1 MSHWLVALLFGGVGL
16 GLSALFSGSE
26 TGLYRASRIR
36 LRLEALDGDRVA
48 GLLLWLVQRPGLF
61 VSTALVGNNLANNM
75 ISLAVVLLSQTLFPQ
90 PGHLAELA
98 FTALLAPV
106 IFVYGEL
113 LPKYLFLRAPNRLLR
128 RGGRVFFVFTLLFLP
143 VSIFIWVVNVLANR
157 LLGGSPQPVLWR
169 LARRELHWILQEAH
183 EVGVFQPFQ
192 RRLADAIFSLAEVP
206 VARLALPPESCP
218 RIRSDMPKEW
228 LLKSDLAVAGGPWLV
243 EDAVQ
248 PGRWLGYVEPW
259 ELALHK
265 ENTLTPLH
273 PLAWFPEHQSV
284 LAALA
289 EMERAKTRLALL
301 KNSHDQIAGLI
312 TLDQLREHL
321 FALSPQVPSSWN
333 RSAS

>member
-1 MSHWLVALLFGGVGL
+1 MSYWLLALLVGGVGL

-36 LRLEALDGDRVA
+36 LRLQALEGDRIA

-75 ISLAVVLLSQTLFPQ
+75 VSLALVLLSQTFFPQ
-90 PGHLAELA
+90 PGHLAELLL
-98 FTALLAPV
+98 TALLAPV

-128 RGGRVFFVFTLLFLP
+128 RGGGVFFVFTVLFLP
-143 VSIFIWVVNVLANR
+143 VSIFIWAVNFLADR
-157 LLGGSPQPVLWR
+157 LLGGSPQPVHWR
-169 LARRELHWILQEAH
+169 LARRELHRILQEAH

-206 VARLALPPESCP
+206 VARLALPLESFP
-218 RIRSDMPKEW
+218 RIRSDMQKEA
-228 LLKSDLAVAGGPWLV
+228 LLESDSMGPGGPLLV
-243 EDAVQ
+243 EEAGQ

-265 ENTLTPLH
+265 ENALAPLH
-273 PLAWFPEHQSV
+273 PLAWFPENQSV
-284 LAALA
+284 LSALA
-289 EMERAKTRLALL
+289 EMERAKARLALL
-301 KNSHDQIAGLI
+301 KNAHDQIVGLI
-312 TLDQLREHL
+312 TLDRLREQL
-321 FALSPQVPSSWN
+321 FVPSPTVPSSWS

>member
-1 MSHWLVALLFGGVGL
+1 MNHLLLALVVGGVGM

-36 LRLEALDGDRVA
+36 LRLEAIEGDRIA

-98 FTALLAPV
+98 LTALLAPV

-128 RGGRVFFVFTLLFLP
+128 RGGGLFFVFTVLFLP
-143 VSIFIWVVNVLANR
+143 VSIFIWAINSLADR
-157 LLGGSPQPVLWR
+157 LLGGSPQPVRWR
-169 LARRELHWILQEAH
+169 LARRELRRILQEAH

-192 RRLADAIFSLAEVP
+192 RHLADALFSLAEIP
-206 VARLALPPESCP
+206 VGHFALPLERFP
-218 RIRSDMPKEW
+218 RIRSDLPKDA
-228 LLKSDLAVAGGPWLV
+228 LLDAEPTGPGGPWLV
-243 EDAVQ
+243 EDAGQ

-259 ELALHK
+259 ELALQKDHP
-265 ENTLTPLH
+265 LAPLH
-273 PLAWFPEHQSV
+273 PLASFPEHQSALSV
-284 LAALA
+284 LA
-289 EMERAKTRLALL
+289 EMEQAKARLALL
-301 KNSHDQIAGLI
+301 KNAQDQIVGVVSLER
-312 TLDQLREHL
+312 LRDQL
-321 FALSPQVPSSWN
+321 FAPSPPAASPS